1 MISGCNV
8 VAAAAVVGREDV
20 VAVGAVGMNTVT
32 VAGEDDCWL

>member
-8 VAAAAVVGREDV
+8 VVAAAVVGREDV

-32 VAGEDDCWL
+32 AAEEDGCW